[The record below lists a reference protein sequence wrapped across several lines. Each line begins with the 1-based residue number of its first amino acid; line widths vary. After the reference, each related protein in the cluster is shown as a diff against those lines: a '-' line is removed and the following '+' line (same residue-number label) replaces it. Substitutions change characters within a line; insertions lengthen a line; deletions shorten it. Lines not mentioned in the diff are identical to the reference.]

1 MELCFFFFF
10 PESEMNVLSDKISR
24 SAVDTN
30 EGNIK
35 HISFSY
41 SIVVSTSGTGKD
53 SKLKCP

>member
-1 MELCFFFFF
+1 MFVS
-10 PESEMNVLSDKISR
+10 ESEMNVISDKISR

-41 SIVVSTSGTGKD
+41 SIVVSTSSIRKD
-53 SKLKCP
+53 SKLKHL

>member
-1 MELCFFFFF
+1 MEFVCLFFS
-10 PESEMNVLSDKISR
+10 ESEMNVISDKISR

-41 SIVVSTSGTGKD
+41 SIVVSTSSIRKD
-53 SKLKCP
+53 SKLKHL